1 MLTLLAVYGII
12 EFKTK
17 KQTIHK
23 HTLGEVTVVNSFASV
38 RDENITLGSSG

>member
-1 MLTLLAVYGII
+1 MLAVYGII

-17 KQTIHK
+17 KQRIRK
-23 HTLGEVTVVNSFASV
+23 HILQEVTFGNSFASV